1 MIENRNWTS
10 QEILKFAEWLWENDQ
25 RSYSILAMHGVC
37 WGIKIGNLLEM
48 KWSDIIENGR
58 SKTELTFDKEV
69 IKVSLFCQKLNE
81 TLYKELRPEINSK
94 IHINKTGKVIDTSN
108 LSKNLQRLSE
118 KYSKDCGVD
127 LIGLNPLIGSSF
139 QIAWLID
146 MLEFNHFSKNAFSDL
161 AKHVKKKTVKDLE
174 DYVGMKPMDTQ
185 IKYDLLDSKGAEIIL
200 QPIEMLNGKRI
211 IKDFAIRFNNK

>member
-1 MIENRNWTS
+1 MYNNRNWTS
-10 QEILKFAEWLWENDQ
+10 EEILKFAEWLWENNQ

-48 KWSDIIENGR
+48 KWSDIIENGKA
-58 SKTELTFDKEV
+58 KTELIFDKEV
-69 IKVSLFCQKLNE
+69 IKVSSFCQQLNE

-118 KYSKDCGVD
+118 KYSKEFEIELV
-127 LIGLNPLIGSSF
+127 GLNPLIGSSF
-139 QIAWLID
+139 QIAWIID

-161 AKHVKKKTVKDLE
+161 AKHLKKKTMKDLE
-174 DYVGMKPMDTQ
+174 EYIGIKPKETQ
-185 IKYDLLDSKGAEIIL
+185 IKYDLLDTKGAKLTIHHLGII
-200 QPIEMLNGKRI
+200 NGKKSS
-211 IKDFAIRFNNK
+211 KDFSITFKNT